1 MAEEK
6 KTRAIKPLK
15 NFPTDEYIASGHR
28 ACQGCAEVL
37 AIRHILKAIGPDMIL
52 AMATG
57 CMEIISSPYPLTSW
71 KVPWM
76 HVAFENAAAV
86 GSGIEAGLKAL
97 RRKGRAP
104 DRDVT
109 IVAMGGDGG
118 TADIG
123 IQALSGMLERGHK
136 MIYVCVDNEAY
147 MNTGIQRS
155 SSTPFGAST
164 TTSPAGRARPSGQ
177 NTWKKDMTAIA
188 AAHNIPYAATA
199 CPSFHPDLMK
209 KVAKAKEVDGPAY
222 IHVLSVCPTGW
233 RIPPNKAIEYG
244 RLAVETAV
252 FPLYEVDHGVWKLSR
267 KPEQLKPITD
277 YLQGQ
282 GRFRHLDDNLVK
294 SIQDKVDAN
303 WNRLQKM
310 CEMTGE
316 IAKAVIGPAEIP
328 WIAPEVG

>member
-6 KTRAIKPLK
+6 KKILKPLK
-15 NFPTDEYIASGHR
+15 NFPVEEYMASGHR

-37 AIRHILKAIGPDMIL
+37 AVRQVLKAIGPDMVM

-71 KVPWM
+71 KVPWI

-86 GSGIEAGLKAL
+86 GSGVESAMKAL
-97 RRKGRAP
+97 RRKGRIP
-104 DRDVT
+104 DKEVT

-118 TADIG
+118 TSDIG
-123 IQALSGMLERGHK
+123 FQALSGMLERGHK

-164 TTSPAGRARPSGQ
+164 TTSPSGRVRPSGQ

-188 AAHNIPYAATA
+188 AAHNIPYTATA
-199 CPSFHPDLMK
+199 CPSYFTDLMTKVK
-209 KVAKAKEVDGPAY
+209 KAQEADGPAY
-222 IHVLSVCPTGW
+222 LHILSVCPTGW

-244 RLAVETAV
+244 KLAVDTGV
-252 FPLYEVDHGVWKLSR
+252 FPLYEVEQGAWKLTR
-267 KPEQLKPITD
+267 KPKELKPVKE
-277 YLQGQ
+277 YLKGQ
-282 GRFRHLDDNLVK
+282 GRYRHLDDALVEV
-294 SIQDKVDAN
+294 IQKQVEEK
-303 WNRLQKM
+303 WQRLQKM
-310 CEMTGE
+310 
-316 IAKAVIGPAEIP
+316 AELTSADDFPRYERPPIL
-328 WIAPEVG
+328 GH